1 MAAVNFNN
9 IRLNYQRPFT
19 GLAAWPFRGAVENLR
34 TVQVTN
40 PNWGFCNTV
49 FTGDLAGQ
57 SNNCELV
64 YYNFAAH
71 YDGAS
76 VQYTVVWMYKDYLS

>member
-19 GLAAWPFRGAVENLR
+19 GIAAWPFRGAVENLR
-34 TVQVTN
+34 TVNVTN
-40 PNWGFCNTV
+40 PNLGFCVTSFNN
-49 FTGDLAGQ
+49 DLTLQ

-64 YYNFAAH
+64 YFNFTSH

-76 VQYTVVWMYKDYLS
+76 VQYTLVWMYKDYLS